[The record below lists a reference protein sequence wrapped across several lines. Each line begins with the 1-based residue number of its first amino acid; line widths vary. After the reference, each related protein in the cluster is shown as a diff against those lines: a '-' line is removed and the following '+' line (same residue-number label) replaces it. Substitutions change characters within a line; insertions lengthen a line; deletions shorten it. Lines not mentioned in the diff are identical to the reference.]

1 MSLFLRVVNPR
12 FSFLSA
18 GHRAGG
24 PAKFVNGK
32 LAPKNNSLNEVKK
45 KQKTYRFNPLP
56 EQRLPY
62 CCT

>member
-24 PAKFVNGK
+24 PAKFANGK
-32 LAPKNNSLNEVKK
+32 PAPKNNSLNEVKK
-45 KQKTYRFNPLP
+45 KQKNVSF
-56 EQRLPY
+56 
-62 CCT
+62 

>member
-1 MSLFLRVVNPR
+1 MFLRIVNPR

-45 KQKTYRFNPLP
+45 KQKNISF
-56 EQRLPY
+56 
-62 CCT
+62 